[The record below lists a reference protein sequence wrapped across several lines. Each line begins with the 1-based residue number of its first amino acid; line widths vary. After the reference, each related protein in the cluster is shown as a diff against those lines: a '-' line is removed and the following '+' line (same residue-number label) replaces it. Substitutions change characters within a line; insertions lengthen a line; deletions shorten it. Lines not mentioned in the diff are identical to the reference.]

1 MQKLPHIVRERLKA
15 GRAVTGHLD
24 ADILTAFAERSLSEP
39 DRTRVLTHLAACTD
53 CREILSLG
61 LPPIDTG
68 IVAAASI
75 SVRRSWFTWPAFR
88 WGFATAGVA
97 LIAVG
102 VIELEHHHSA
112 TSATLARQVAPA
124 PIVTGSQKEVA
135 PAEPTAELNTTVKA
149 AATAKKAVNAIAEGK
164 VRLDHPAV
172 EPQRRSPNR
181 AEPSSSAV
189 AKLQTQKAPAPMRES
204 QMVEVQAQ
212 SAFVNAQPADSQLAQ
227 ASPPDDSAEQFFG
240 YNSGP
245 LSRAKPADIEPV
257 QAGVGG
263 GIVATPRWSI
273 TAVGG
278 LQRSLDQ
285 GKTWQDVDVNQSSAV
300 TAGAATETG
309 GLIKSAKVKPN
320 LMHAPM
326 SGNGSLTPIFFRA
339 VTAAGNEVWA
349 GGSNAALF
357 HSTDGGNHWTRV
369 LPSSTDAVLTG
380 DVVSVE
386 FSDPQHGNVTTS
398 TPEIWTTTDAGQTWQ
413 KQ

>member
-1 MQKLPHIVRERLKA
+1 MQKLPQIVRERLKA

-39 DRTRVLTHLAACTD
+39 DRASVLTHLAACTD
-53 CREILSLG
+53 CREILSLA
-61 LPPIDTG
+61 LPCMDTG
-68 IVAAASI
+68 IIAPTSI
-75 SVRRSWFTWPAFR
+75 SVRHSWLTWPAFR
-88 WGFATAGVA
+88 WGFVTAGVA

-102 VIELEHHHSA
+102 VLEFEHHRSA
-112 TSATLARQVAPA
+112 TSAMLARQVAPA
-124 PIVTGSQKEVA
+124 PIAAASQKEVA
-135 PAEPTAELNTTVKA
+135 APTPALAQNASAKT
-149 AATAKKAVNAIAEGK
+149 AATAKKAVNNVAEDPPRL
-164 VRLDHPAV
+164 VRP
-172 EPQRRSPNR
+172 P
-181 AEPSSSAV
+181 
-189 AKLQTQKAPAPMRES
+189 AKLQGQSPKRAESSSLAFAKLKTPKAPAPMTES

-212 SAFVNAQPADSQLAQ
+212 NASANAQTADSQLGQ
-227 ASPPDDSAEQFFG
+227 APPANGSAEQFFG

-263 GIVATPRWSI
+263 GIMATPRWSI

-285 GKTWQDVDVNQSSAV
+285 GKTWQDVDVNGSSAV
-300 TAGAATETG
+300 ASAAATETG

-320 LMHAPM
+320 VIHVPM
-326 SGNGSLTPIFFRA
+326 AGKGSLTPIFFRA

-357 HSTDGGNHWTRV
+357 HSTDDGNHWTRI
-369 LPSSTDAVLTG
+369 LPSASDAVLTG
-380 DVVSVE
+380 DVISVE